1 MSRNTPDSLKQ
12 QPPMAQAAVLSFVSQ
27 AMSQFPP
34 ESLCFYLPQLVQALR
49 HDVSGKLQEYVLMLC
64 GRNIL
69 LTHQLLWW
77 GLRHG
82 VTRRALI
89 TESETEIADKSHH
102 GFSGNPV
109 GQWVTREA

>member
-1 MSRNTPDSLKQ
+1 MSRNTPDSLQK
-12 QPPMAQAAVLSFVSQ
+12 QPPMAQGAVLSFVSQ

-49 HDVSGKLQEYVLMLC
+49 HDVSGKLQEYVILLC
-64 GRNIL
+64 SRNIL

-77 GLRHG
+77 VCRRA

-109 GQWVTREA
+109 GQRAARDA

>member
-1 MSRNTPDSLKQ
+1 MSRNTPDSLQKE
-12 QPPMAQAAVLSFVSQ
+12 PPMAQSAVLSFVSQ

-49 HDVSGKLQEYVLMLC
+49 HDVSGKLQEYVIMLC
-64 GRNIL
+64 SRNIL

-77 GLRHG
+77 
-82 VTRRALI
+82 VVWWVITRRALI
-89 TESETEIADKSHH
+89 TESETEITDTSHH

-109 GQWVTREA
+109 SQHMIN

>member
-1 MSRNTPDSLKQ
+1 MSRNTPDSLQK
-12 QPPMAQAAVLSFVSQ
+12 QPPMAQGAVLSFVSQ

-49 HDVSGKLQEYVLMLC
+49 HDVSGKLQEDVILLYS
-64 GRNIL
+64 RNIL

-77 GLRHG
+77 VYRRA

-109 GQWVTREA
+109 GQRAAREA

>member
-1 MSRNTPDSLKQ
+1 MSRNTPDSLQK
-12 QPPMAQAAVLSFVSQ
+12 QPPMTQGAVLSFVSQ

-49 HDVSGKLQEYVLMLC
+49 HDVSGKLQEYVILLC
-64 GRNIL
+64 SRNIL

-77 GLRHG
+77 VCRRA

-89 TESETEIADKSHH
+89 TESETEIADKSPSRLL
-102 GFSGNPV
+102 GEPGGTASG
-109 GQWVTREA
+109 A